1 VKKSEKKSCANRFF
15 RHTVKTMKVNQN
27 EFTALSDGLASGRIA
42 LISYIATLEARNDT
56 AEIVRIELYRR
67 WLTEIEAAVAT
78 LVAAEITLG

>member
-15 RHTVKTMKVNQN
+15 RHTVKAMKVNQN
-27 EFTALSDGLASGRIA
+27 ELAILRKGLANGHTA
-42 LISYIATLEARNDT
+42 LISRIETLEAENDT

>member
-1 VKKSEKKSCANRFF
+1 
-15 RHTVKTMKVNQN
+15 MKVNQN

-42 LISYIATLEARNDT
+42 LISYIETLEARNDT

-67 WLTEIEAAVAT
+67 WLAEIEAAVAT